1 MSIKYILTI
10 NNPHQHYVHV
20 SVSLQLDSEGRA
32 AIFMPS
38 WSPGSYLLREYA
50 RLVRKLEVLDSSGS
64 HIELI
69 QSSKGSW
76 SIFAGADKANQNV
89 EVCYEVYCHE
99 LTVRTSYVDSEF
111 AFIHGP
117 SVFMGVEHLLNEG
130 VELEVRFP
138 SSWSKISTGLKD
150 VSTHRGKFLYASE
163 NYDDFIDCPL
173 QIGCHDTD
181 GFKVQGK
188 EHEVAFYGES
198 VSHDR
203 NLKADIQKIVE
214 HIADYMGDIP
224 YDRYVFMTH
233 LVQGL
238 YGGLEHKNSTALQ
251 FCSRGFAKDKDYLNW
266 LCLVSHEYFHT
277 WNVKRIRPKGFGP
290 FDYKKQFDSSMLW
303 LAEGLTSFMDELFVY
318 QCGLASTEEYLE
330 LQTKNLNRYYQTHG
344 RKFHSLEVSGFNA
357 WDVLYK
363 PTENSKNSSISYY
376 LKGGIAFFLLNV
388 LLVENNSS
396 TKEFIS
402 RLWSWYKKD
411 PSEGM
416 EKEDVL
422 LIIEELAGKFAR
434 EQFEEFIETTVE
446 MPIKEY
452 LAKMGLSL
460 EWESK
465 NEIGFGA
472 DLEVRES
479 RVYIRAIE
487 LDSAAFQ
494 SGLNSK
500 DELISINN
508 LRIDSKSYLDL
519 FSNLEENKNYD
530 FQVCR
535 LGKIVNL
542 NAMPRLIGKRIKSI
556 KVENAALLE
565 KFLIREIK

>member
-1 MSIKYILTI
+1 
-10 NNPHQHYVHV
+10 
-20 SVSLQLDSEGRA
+20 
-32 AIFMPS
+32 
-38 WSPGSYLLREYA
+38 
-50 RLVRKLEVLDSSGS
+50 
-64 HIELI
+64 
-69 QSSKGSW
+69 
-76 SIFAGADKANQNV
+76 
-89 EVCYEVYCHE
+89 
-99 LTVRTSYVDSEF
+99 
-111 AFIHGP
+111 
-117 SVFMGVEHLLNEG
+117 
-130 VELEVRFP
+130 
-138 SSWSKISTGLKD
+138 
-150 VSTHRGKFLYASE
+150 
-163 NYDDFIDCPL
+163 
-173 QIGCHDTD
+173 
-181 GFKVQGK
+181 
-188 EHEVAFYGES
+188 
-198 VSHDR
+198 
-203 NLKADIQKIVE
+203 
-214 HIADYMGDIP
+214 
-224 YDRYVFMTH
+224 
-233 LVQGL
+233 
-238 YGGLEHKNSTALQ
+238 LQ

-363 PTENSKNSSISYY
+363 PTENSKNSSVSYY

-446 MPIKEY
+446 MPITEY

-479 RVYIRAIE
+479 RVYIRAVE

-508 LRIDSKSYLDL
+508 LRVDSKSYVDL
-519 FSNLEENKNYD
+519 FSKLEENKNYE

-535 LGKIVNL
+535 LGKIVQL
-542 NAMPRLIGKRIKSI
+542 NAMPKLIGKRIKSI